1 MKTALLFIT
10 LLVVTSVLTIACKSE
25 NKAVT
30 QEILPVPKEVLKPS
44 EDVVFVL
51 DVSTSMLAQ
60 DFVPNRLEAVKSM
73 LKKMIAE
80 REPQQQM
87 AIVLFEGEAFVL
99 CPLTKDSI
107 ELMKQVHLI
116 EANKMEGGTAIGS
129 GIMAGLYELSKSN
142 SLKKDILILTD
153 GVNNS
158 GEYSPDFAAQIANQ
172 QHIQIHAFGI
182 GCNGT
187 ALSPVAKR
195 PDNTFVFGQMAV
207 EIDEKTLKKV
217 GKQTQGSYLRVTC
230 SADLE
235 TLQPLNSLIE
245 YSNPT
250 AIQNKLDSFPSEVLD
265 SFWQELHLKNEIA
278 FSRFN
283 S

>member
-1 MKTALLFIT
+1 MKTPALFIQ
-10 LLVVTSVLTIACKSE
+10 LLIAVSVLIIACKTE
-25 NKAVT
+25 KKEVT
-30 QEILPVPKEVLKPS
+30 QETLSLPKEVLKPS

-73 LKKMIAE
+73 LKKMIKE
-80 REPQQQM
+80 KEPQQQM

-107 ELMKQVHLI
+107 ELMKQVHFI
-116 EANKMEGGTAIGS
+116 ETNKMKGGTAIGL
-129 GIMAGLYELSKSN
+129 GIMAGLYELSKSS

-158 GEYSPDFAAQIANQ
+158 GEYSPNFASQIANQ
-172 QHIQIHAFGI
+172 QHIQIHSFGI

-187 ALSPVAKR
+187 ALCPVAQR
-195 PDNTFVFGQMAV
+195 PDKTFIFGQMAV

-217 GKQTQGSYLRVTC
+217 GKQTKGSYLRVTC
-230 SADLE
+230 SSDLE
-235 TLQPLNSLIE
+235 NLQSLKSLIE
-245 YSNPT
+245 NSSSPP
-250 AIQNKLDSFPSEVLD
+250 IQNKLDSFPLEVLD
-265 SFWQELHLKNEIA
+265 SLWNEIHLKNEA
-278 FSRFN
+278 ALSNFN